1 MHCIALL
8 CIALIVSKS
17 GLLICPGAHD
27 VESSLQSYYY
37 VFISSSSVTGKQL
50 KTQHG
55 SRLVYIACLIEEMLT
70 LIADRHAILHVFI
83 LKFFFVAKYRFSVN
97 LTGRWL

>member
-27 VESSLQSYYY
+27 VESSYYY
-37 VFISSSSVTGKQL
+37 VFISSSSVNGKQL
-50 KTQHG
+50 KTQQG

-70 LIADRHAILHVFI
+70 LIADGHAILHVFI
-83 LKFFFVAKYRFSVN
+83 L
-97 LTGRWL
+97 